1 MVPGHTRAS
10 DTSPSHARPPLARR
24 QIIDKRDGSVRVV
37 EGAGFIYGHLLNAYE
52 EADDIV
58 LDLTWYAAGNATT
71 LGWFNRWFLAN
82 MQDAGVRE
90 SWPRA
95 KAMRFR
101 LRAAAATVESSELF
115 AAEGGRNDFET
126 PKVNELYSGQ
136 PYCIV
141 YMMQF
146 HSYPYHLDPASTRSG
161 PMGAVGIAK
170 RNLCTGERSGWY
182 QPNEY
187 PSEVQF
193 VPDPRR
199 RSEDDGVLLSM
210 VFDAKANA
218 SYFQVLDARTMRR
231 LSRAEL
237 PIKTPFLIHASYFP
251 GAPPAA
257 ARVS

>member
-1 MVPGHTRAS
+1 MCAHPIH
-10 DTSPSHARPPLARR
+10 P

-37 EGAGFIYGHLLNAYE
+37 EGPGFIYGHLLNAWE
-52 EADDIV
+52 DADDIV
-58 LDLTWYAAGNATT
+58 LDLTWYASGNTTT
-71 LGWFNRWFLAN
+71 LGWFNRWFISN
-82 MQDAGVRE
+82 MQDVGVRE
-90 SWPRA
+90 CWPRA
-95 KAMRFR
+95 KAMRYR
-101 LRAAAATVESSELF
+101 LCAESGAVEATELF
-115 AAEGGRNDFET
+115 AAEEGRNDFET
-126 PKVNELYSGQ
+126 PKINELYTGRA
-136 PYCIV
+136 YCIV

-146 HSYPYHLDPASTRSG
+146 HSYPYHLDQRSIRSG

-218 SYFQVLDARTMRR
+218 SYVQVLDARTMQR

-237 PIKTPFLIHASYFP
+237 PIKTPFLIHASFFP
-251 GAPPAA
+251 AGPG
-257 ARVS
+257 SE